1 MLIEESIFKLMT
13 NHDKFVTRECGG
25 NTTSVVQDNFHREAM
40 NLEQPHKIGVSPE
53 LALQYV
59 YQTYV
64 DDWRTK
70 MISHPSVSA

>member
-25 NTTSVVQDNFHREAM
+25 EHDLRSTRQLPQGAM

-64 DDWRTK
+64 DDWRMK

>member
-1 MLIEESIFKLMT
+1 
-13 NHDKFVTRECGG
+13 
-25 NTTSVVQDNFHREAM
+25 M

-64 DDWRTK
+64 DDWRMK